1 MIQLVLSKL
10 FVCCCVMFAHVWL
23 YGCLDA
29 RTFAIALS
37 ALPKWFLFYY
47 DYEQVLLLVL
57 VFVILCPHSKIT
69 RNVLIV
75 AFWDVSTHLSFSRL

>member
-1 MIQLVLSKL
+1 
-10 FVCCCVMFAHVWL
+10 MFAHVWL

-75 AFWDVSTHLSFSRL
+75 AFWDVSTHLAFSRL